1 MKGEAMTTDG
11 CIIIGDYEC
20 GTCGVAYDFEAS
32 GAECSDQ
39 CPDCVAKEEAEARAE
54 EAREE
59 AIADARGELEEIEAD
74 LEGLMDELRD
84 VRERIA
90 AARRAARSA
99 RRKLERLEGD
109 VAVREG

>member
-1 MKGEAMTTDG
+1 VKGEAMTTIG
-11 CIIIGDYEC
+11 RIIGTCEC

-39 CPDCVAKEEAEARAE
+39 CPACAAREEAEARAD

-59 AIADARGELEEIEAD
+59 AIADARGELDEAEAD
-74 LEGLMDELRD
+74 IEGLMEELRD

-90 AARRAARSA
+90 AARRAARAA
-99 RRKLERLEGD
+99 RRKLGRLEG
-109 VAVREG
+109 AA